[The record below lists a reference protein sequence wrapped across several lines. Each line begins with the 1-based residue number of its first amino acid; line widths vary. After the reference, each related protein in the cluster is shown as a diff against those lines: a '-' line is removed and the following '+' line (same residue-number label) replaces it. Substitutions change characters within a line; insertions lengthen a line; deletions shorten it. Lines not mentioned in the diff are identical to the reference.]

1 MSKKLVF
8 AFGRMNPPTNGHGKL
23 ITKVK
28 RLAQQTRADHLIIA
42 SHSEDK
48 VKNPL
53 PVDKKVKHLKA
64 MFPST
69 NITSSDRSA
78 PNFIRQLANLT
89 GKYDH
94 VVMVAGS
101 DRVPE
106 FQKLLDTYNGKDFT
120 FKSVKVVSAGERDPD
135 AEGVTGISASKMRLY
150 AKNNDFTN
158 FKRGLPTG
166 YRGAKQLFKDVR
178 EGMELKEG
186 VHYSF
191 SSFLRG

>member
-28 RLAQQTRADHLIIA
+28 RLALQMRADHLIIA

-94 VVMVAGS
+94 VIMVAGS

-106 FQKLLDTYNGKDFT
+106 FQKLLDKYNGKDFT

-166 YRGAKQLFKDVR
+166 YRGAKQLFNDVR
-178 EGMELKEG
+178 KGMELKEG

>member
-1 MSKKLVF
+1 MSKTLVF

-28 RLAQQTRADHLIIA
+28 RLAQQMRADHLIIA

-69 NITSSDRSA
+69 NITNSDRSA
-78 PNFIRQLANLT
+78 PNFIRQLASLT

-106 FQKLLDTYNGKDFT
+106 FQRLLDTYNGRDFT

-166 YRGAKQLFKDVR
+166 YRGAKQLFNDVR
-178 EGMELKEG
+178 KGMELKEG